1 MNEHTFLP
9 THSTVEAAISYR
21 DLGGLHYPRAPSPFG
36 LIQYHDGVTDRGTR
50 VESPVICG
58 RSRLGKVPQACRW
71 NDRLDVCFP
80 DLGLA
85 LKRKACP
92 WLLIWH
98 PAQRQT
104 RGPCE
109 RDEKCHVD
117 RRKSFCFLKE
127 AKEIRMKTF
136 FPQYMILFLIAL
148 QYCVGVCFTAL

>member
-9 THSTVEAAISYR
+9 THSTAEAAISYR
-21 DLGGLHYPRAPSPFG
+21 DLGGLRYPRAPSPFG

-85 LKRKACP
+85 LKRKAVP
-92 WLLIWH
+92 GSSFGIQH
-98 PAQRQT
+98 
-104 RGPCE
+104 RGKQEGPVRE
-109 RDEKCHVD
+109 TKNAMWIEGRAFV
-117 RRKSFCFLKE
+117 F
-127 AKEIRMKTF
+127 
-136 FPQYMILFLIAL
+136 
-148 QYCVGVCFTAL
+148 